1 MQKFPVGYFIRVVCS
16 GVNGQEGLGWLS
28 LRELPVWVSVP
39 ATHVGLMGEMGI
51 CKSCSWHT
59 WLQEWLRQRKTHLVP

>member
-28 LRELPVWVSVP
+28 LGELSAWVSVP
-39 ATHVGLMGEMGI
+39 SSCVGLMGEMGI
-51 CKSCSWHT
+51 CKSCSWHA
-59 WLQEWLRQRKTHLVP
+59 WWEERLH